1 MGRGWR
7 LVTGLVVIGVVVAEV
22 LLFAVVVRAVGVL
35 VTVAVVC
42 ASSALG
48 GWLLRREGVRGWRRW
63 RDAVAGGRPS
73 GSVAAD
79 GLLGLLAAVLLM
91 VPGFVTDVLG
101 LALLVP
107 PVRRGAGAGARWLA
121 QRQVSSMVAGELFG
135 PRRVRISSRRS
146 ARISSSS
153 AMERR
158 SRSMSQ
164 WVLGGLAF
172 FCSGSLPS
180 TRRPMLPSNLHSQVM
195 GTSAST
201 AKGTSNRCPLAQ
213 RYSRVCRGAS
223 SVLRSDS

>member
-1 MGRGWR
+1 M
-7 LVTGLVVIGVVVAEV
+7 VTGLVVIGVLVAEV

-63 RDAVAGGRPS
+63 RDAVAAGLPS

-107 PVRRGAGAGARWLA
+107 PVRTGAGAGARWLA

-135 PRRVRISSRRS
+135 PRRVRVRRPGRGS
-146 ARISSSS
+146 GASS
-153 AMERR
+153 AGDGRGEGAD
-158 SRSMSQ
+158 
-164 WVLGGLAF
+164 GGEAAE
-172 FCSGSLPS
+172 
-180 TRRPMLPSNLHSQVM
+180 QA
-195 GTSAST
+195 AST
-201 AKGTSNRCPLAQ
+201 AIEGEIVDP
-213 RYSRVCRGAS
+213 GPPG
-223 SVLRSDS
+223 